1 MLLCIFSA
9 ELRLHRKTCLK
20 LELLENKLEHNK
32 ERFDEWSY
40 AREVLAHANSKF
52 QQLHDAVKREE
63 RPLDISLF
71 EEKPSHTT
79 HARNRQHG
87 GVEFTER
94 RALSVKVDNTGS
106 VDVDD
111 GRNGDWREQVLG
123 DSVDWVTAMTAVKFV
138 KTSLEELM
146 ARCQEKKEN
155 NRRYEEKLEKGEV
168 LKHHLKYTATLT
180 MSGNEYT
187 LTRAEHSDE

>member
-71 EEKPSHTT
+71 EEKPTHTT

-106 VDVDD
+106 VERGMI

-123 DSVDWVTAMTAVKFV
+123 DSVDLFVTAMTAVKFV
-138 KTSLEELM
+138 KTSLEEAMRIPL
-146 ARCQEKKEN
+146 RIVVNRQDVKK
-155 NRRYEEKLEKGEV
+155 RRKTIGIGAMKKSWRKGR
-168 LKHHLKYTATLT
+168 Y
-180 MSGNEYT
+180 
-187 LTRAEHSDE
+187 